1 MLEVRH
7 PRFQWQDTPLDWI
20 PGDPHTTKVIDV
32 LHLLLP
38 AGERWM
44 ARVMKQAAPLI
55 EDEALR
61 ADVDGF
67 LRQEAWHGRSHAQVV
82 EHWKELGVDV
92 ADYAPQIDWLFDVLL
107 ADKPFGKRVPAWL
120 RTRWIAW
127 RVAVIAAIEHYT
139 AVLAE
144 FALDP
149 AFLASANPDPMM
161 LDLLLWHAAEE
172 AEHGHVA
179 FEASIALGVG
189 GAARRLLFALV
200 TAALWYEWIRGVRF
214 LSRADPKRR
223 VRASWREFFRA
234 ARQGRLPTLGA
245 ALRWSI
251 SYYKPR
257 YHPRKQFAT
266 VRAMDVLARSPAVTA
281 ARAGTGS

>member
-7 PRFQWQDTPLDWI
+7 PRFHWQDTPLNWI
-20 PGDPHTTKVIDV
+20 PDDPHTTKVIDV

-44 ARVMKQAAPLI
+44 ARVMNQAVPLI
-55 EDEALR
+55 EDAALR

-82 EHWKELGVDV
+82 EHWKELGVD
-92 ADYAPQIDWLFDVLL
+92 ATPYTRQIDWLFEQLL
-107 ADKPFGKRVPAWL
+107 ADKPFGKRVPARL
-120 RTRWIAW
+120 RKRWIAW
-127 RVAVIAAIEHYT
+127 RVAMIAAIEHYT

-149 AFLASANPDPMM
+149 AFLANTNADPMM
-161 LDLLLWHAAEE
+161 RELILWHAAEE

-179 FEASIALGVG
+179 FESSIALGVG
-189 GAARRLLFALV
+189 GVARRLLFALI
-200 TAALWYEWIRGVRF
+200 TAAIWYEWIRGVRF
-214 LSRADPKRR
+214 LARVDPDRN
-223 VRASWREFFRA
+223 VRASWKEFFRA
-234 ARQGRLPTLGA
+234 ARQGRLPTLRS

-251 SYYKPR
+251 SYYKPL
-257 YHPRKQFAT
+257 YHPRKQFTTARAIEVLAHLPA
-266 VRAMDVLARSPAVTA
+266 VRAARQPS
-281 ARAGTGS
+281 G